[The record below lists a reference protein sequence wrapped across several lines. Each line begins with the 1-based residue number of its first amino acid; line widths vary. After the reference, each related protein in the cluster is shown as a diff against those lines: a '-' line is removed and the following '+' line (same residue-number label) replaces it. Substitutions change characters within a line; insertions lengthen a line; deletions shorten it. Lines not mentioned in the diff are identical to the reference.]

1 MLQHLA
7 ALVEELAWLLD
18 LPDEIRSDMSVFH
31 RIDDVD
37 TMPAHRFWSF
47 ASRLPFYDGAVRA
60 MSRTALTPE
69 PASPAQAAPVPTE
82 QLEVWQ
88 MTPKPPPGSQV
99 VSPGGAL
106 SMLAS
111 YGSQHANYS
120 RAPLA

>member
-1 MLQHLA
+1 
-7 ALVEELAWLLD
+7 
-18 LPDEIRSDMSVFH
+18 MSVFH
-31 RIDDVD
+31 RVDDVD

-60 MSRTALTPE
+60 MARTALAPE
-69 PASPAQAAPVPTE
+69 PATPAQAAPAQAE
-82 QLEVWQ
+82 QREVWQ
-88 MTPKPPPGSQV
+88 LMPAPPPGSQV

-111 YGSQHANYS
+111 YGSQHVNYS